1 MSELN
6 LKRFLL
12 NSDFVNFNKL
22 NRDEIKELIV
32 ELELKRCDIDQ
43 ARNRILEFF
52 VSGGKE

>member
-12 NSDFVNFNKL
+12 NGDFVNFNNL